1 MSMSQWV
8 SSGTIMRRSVKV
20 KAGSNERAE
29 KETLTSQSEK
39 PALSGTNLEE
49 GNSRG
54 GPLVLS
60 LATTFAVY
68 SQPPGGGSRFSEV
81 SWASSYINKSWKRN
95 RRDLWQAVTCQ
106 ASLNSAII
114 TSDHGGI
121 ESKSTLDS
129 TVD

>member
-1 MSMSQWV
+1 
-8 SSGTIMRRSVKV
+8 MRRSVKV

-29 KETLTSQSEK
+29 KETLTNQSEK
-39 PALSGTNLEE
+39 LAFSGTNLEE

-81 SWASSYINKSWKRN
+81 S
-95 RRDLWQAVTCQ
+95 
-106 ASLNSAII
+106 
-114 TSDHGGI
+114 
-121 ESKSTLDS
+121 
-129 TVD
+129 